1 MRYKTSKSGWN
12 NETNIPSTKIPH
24 SNAYRHDS
32 LSLLFQRRAM
42 RYERCRMLFGDEGF
56 EKLQKAK
63 ILILG
68 VGGVG
73 SYALDCLYRSGVN
86 DITILDFDIY
96 DETNQNRQIGS
107 EAVGMVKVDRLKE
120 LYPSVKTINQRMDM
134 AWVETFDFE
143 PYDIIIDAADTTKVK
158 IEVARKCYKKLI
170 MALGSAKRYDTS
182 KIEVAS
188 IWKTHGDALA
198 RKIRNELKK
207 AKFDRNFTVVF
218 SPEEAKCTEK
228 GSCVAVTG
236 AVGLT
241 VCSEAIKRI
250 IK

>member
-1 MRYKTSKSGWN
+1 MRY
-12 NETNIPSTKIPH
+12 
-24 SNAYRHDS
+24 
-32 LSLLFQRRAM
+32 Q
-42 RYERCRMLFGDEGF
+42 RCRMLFGEEDF
-56 EKLQKAK
+56 AKLQKAK

-73 SYALDCLYRSGVN
+73 SYALDCLYRSGVS
-86 DITILDFDIY
+86 DITIIDYDTY

-107 EAVGMVKVDRLKE
+107 EAVGESKIDTLAK
-120 LYPSVKTINQRMDM
+120 LYPGIQAIHQQMTMV
-134 AWVETFDFE
+134 WVENFDFS

-158 IEVARKCYKKLI
+158 IELAKKEYKKLI
-170 MALGSAKRYDTS
+170 MSVGSAKRFETN

-218 SPEEAKCTEK
+218 SPEEDRCKEK

-236 AVGLT
+236 AFGLT
-241 VCSEAIKRI
+241 ICSETIKRI
-250 IK
+250 LKK

>member
-1 MRYKTSKSGWN
+1 MR
-12 NETNIPSTKIPH
+12 
-24 SNAYRHDS
+24 
-32 LSLLFQRRAM
+32 F
-42 RYERCRMLFGDEGF
+42 ERCRMLFGEENF
-56 EKLQKAK
+56 AKLQKAK

-73 SYALDCLYRSGVN
+73 SYALDCLYRSGVM
-86 DITILDFDIY
+86 DITIIDYDTY

-107 EAVGMVKVDRLKE
+107 DAVGMFKTERLTA
-120 LYPSVKTINQRMDM
+120 LYPGIKEINQQMDM
-134 AWVETFDFE
+134 AWVASFDFD

-158 IEVARKCYKKLI
+158 IELAKKEYKKLI
-170 MALGSAKRYDTS
+170 MSVGSAKRFETN
-182 KIEVAS
+182 KIEVTS

-218 SPEEAKCTEK
+218 SPEEDRCKEK

-236 AVGLT
+236 AFGLT
-241 VCSEAIKRI
+241 ICSEVIKKI

>member
-1 MRYKTSKSGWN
+1 
-12 NETNIPSTKIPH
+12 
-24 SNAYRHDS
+24 
-32 LSLLFQRRAM
+32 M
-42 RYERCRMLFGDEGF
+42 RYERCRMLFGDEDF

-63 ILILG
+63 VLILG

-73 SYALDCLYRSGVN
+73 SYTLDCLYRSGVQ
-86 DITILDFDIY
+86 DITILDYDVF

-107 EAVGMVKVDRLKE
+107 EAVGEVKVEALEK
-120 LYPSVKTINQRMDM
+120 LYPGVKIINHKMDI
-134 AWVETFDFE
+134 AWVASFDFD

-158 IEVARKCYKKLI
+158 IEVAKKCYKKLI
-170 MALGSAKRYDTS
+170 MALGSAKRYDTN
-182 KIEVAS
+182 KIEVSS

-218 SPEEAKCTEK
+218 SPEEDRCKEK

-250 IK
+250 LG

>member
-1 MRYKTSKSGWN
+1 MR
-12 NETNIPSTKIPH
+12 
-24 SNAYRHDS
+24 
-32 LSLLFQRRAM
+32 FQR
-42 RYERCRMLFGDEGF
+42 CRLLFGDENF

-73 SYALDCLYRSGVN
+73 SYALDCLYRSGVQ
-86 DITILDFDIY
+86 DITILDYDVY
-96 DETNQNRQIGS
+96 DETNRNRQIGS
-107 EAVGMVKVDRLKE
+107 DAIGEVKVEALSK
-120 LYPSVKTINQRMDM
+120 LYPGVKTINHKMDM
-134 AWVETFDFE
+134 AWVASFDFD
-143 PYDIIIDAADTTKVK
+143 PYDIVIDAADTTKVK
-158 IEVARKCYKKLI
+158 IEVAKKCYKKLI
-170 MALGSAKRYDTS
+170 MALGSAKRYDTN

-218 SPEEAKCTEK
+218 SPEEDKCKEK

-250 IK
+250 LG

>member
-1 MRYKTSKSGWN
+1 MALR
-12 NETNIPSTKIPH
+12 
-24 SNAYRHDS
+24 
-32 LSLLFQRRAM
+32 F
-42 RYERCRMLFGDEGF
+42 ERCRILFGDEDF
-56 EKLQKAK
+56 NKLQKAK

-73 SYALDCLYRSGVN
+73 SYALDCLYRSGVK
-86 DITILDFDIY
+86 DITILDYDTY

-107 EAVGMVKVDRLKE
+107 EAVGESKIDTLAK
-120 LYPSVKTINQRMDM
+120 LYPDIQAIHQQMTMV
-134 AWVETFDFE
+134 WVESFDFS

-158 IEVARKCYKKLI
+158 IELAKKEYKKLI
-170 MALGSAKRYDTS
+170 MSVGSAKRFDTS

-207 AKFDRNFTVVF
+207 AKFDRNFTVVY
-218 SPEEAKCTEK
+218 SPEEDRCKEK

-236 AVGLT
+236 AFGLT
-241 VCSEAIKRI
+241 ICSEVIKRL

>member
-1 MRYKTSKSGWN
+1 MR
-12 NETNIPSTKIPH
+12 
-24 SNAYRHDS
+24 
-32 LSLLFQRRAM
+32 F
-42 RYERCRMLFGDEGF
+42 ERCRMLFGDDDF
-56 EKLQKAK
+56 EKIQQSK

-73 SYALDCLYRSGVN
+73 SYTLDCLYRSGVK
-86 DITILDFDIY
+86 DITILDHDTF
-96 DETNQNRQIGS
+96 DETNRNRQIGS
-107 EAVGMVKVDRLKE
+107 DAVDEIKVEALEK
-120 LYPSVKTINQRMDM
+120 LYPGVRTINHKMDM
-134 AWVETFDFE
+134 AWVASFDFE
-143 PYDIIIDAADTTKVK
+143 PYDIVIDAADTTKVK
-158 IEVARKCYKKLI
+158 IEVAKKCYKKLI
-170 MALGSAKRYDTS
+170 MALGSAKRYDTN

-218 SPEEAKCTEK
+218 SPEEDKCKEK

-250 IK
+250 LKK

>member
-1 MRYKTSKSGWN
+1 MR
-12 NETNIPSTKIPH
+12 
-24 SNAYRHDS
+24 
-32 LSLLFQRRAM
+32 FQR
-42 RYERCRMLFGDEGF
+42 CKMLFGEENF
-56 EKLQKAK
+56 EKLQNAK

-73 SYALDCLYRSGVN
+73 SYALDCLYRSGVS
-86 DITILDFDIY
+86 DITILDFDVY

-107 EAVGMVKVDRLKE
+107 EAVGMVKVERLQE
-120 LYPSVKTINQRMDM
+120 LYPTVKTINQRMDM
-134 AWVETFDFE
+134 GWVAEFDFE
-143 PYDIIIDAADTTKVK
+143 PYDLVIDAADSTKVK
-158 IEVARKCYKKLI
+158 IEVAKKCYNKLI
-170 MALGSAKRYDTS
+170 MALGSAKRWDTN
-182 KIEVAS
+182 KIEVSS

-218 SPEEAKCTEK
+218 SPEEDKCKEK

-241 VCSEAIKRI
+241 VCSEAIKKI
-250 IK
+250 LE

>member
-1 MRYKTSKSGWN
+1 MDLRFQRC
-12 NETNIPSTKIPH
+12 E
-24 SNAYRHDS
+24 
-32 LSLLFQRRAM
+32 LLFGTEDFAKIQN
-42 RYERCRMLFGDEGF
+42 
-56 EKLQKAK
+56 AK

-73 SYALDCLYRSGVN
+73 SYALDCLYRSGVS
-86 DITILDFDIY
+86 DITIIDYDIY

-107 EAVGMVKVDRLKE
+107 EAVGELKTE
-120 LYPSVKTINQRMDM
+120 ALKKLYPTIRTINQQMDM
-134 AWVETFDFE
+134 AWVAEFDFE
-143 PYDIIIDAADTTKVK
+143 PYDLVLDCADTTKVK
-158 IEVARKCYKKLI
+158 IEIAKKCYKKLI
-170 MALGSAKRYDTS
+170 MSFGSAKRYDAS

-188 IWKTHGDALA
+188 IWKSHGDALG

-218 SPEEAKCTEK
+218 SPEEDKCKEK

-236 AVGLT
+236 ATGLT

-250 IK
+250 LKGK

>member
-1 MRYKTSKSGWN
+1 VR
-12 NETNIPSTKIPH
+12 
-24 SNAYRHDS
+24 
-32 LSLLFQRRAM
+32 F
-42 RYERCRMLFGDEGF
+42 ERCRMLFGEEDF
-56 EKLQKAK
+56 NKLQKAK

-73 SYALDCLYRSGVN
+73 SYALDCLYRSGAN
-86 DITILDFDIY
+86 DITILDYDTY
-96 DETNQNRQIGS
+96 DETNKNRQIGS
-107 EAVGMVKVDRLKE
+107 EAIGESKIDTLVK
-120 LYPSVKTINQRMDM
+120 LYPGIQAIHQQMTMV
-134 AWVETFDFE
+134 WVESFDFS
-143 PYDIIIDAADTTKVK
+143 PYDIIIDAADTSKVK
-158 IEVARKCYKKLI
+158 IELAKKEYKKLI
-170 MALGSAKRYDTS
+170 MSVGSAKRFETN

-218 SPEEAKCTEK
+218 SPEEDKCKDK

-236 AVGLT
+236 AFGLT
-241 VCSEAIKRI
+241 ICSEVIKRI

>member
-1 MRYKTSKSGWN
+1 MR
-12 NETNIPSTKIPH
+12 
-24 SNAYRHDS
+24 
-32 LSLLFQRRAM
+32 F
-42 RYERCRMLFGDEGF
+42 ERCRILFGDEDF
-56 EKLQKAK
+56 EKIQNSK

-73 SYALDCLYRSGVN
+73 SYALDCLYRSGVS
-86 DITILDFDIY
+86 DITILDYDLF

-107 EAVGMVKVDRLKE
+107 DAVGEEKVNALAK
-120 LYPSVKTINQRMDM
+120 LYPGVKTISQKMDM
-134 AWVETFDFE
+134 VWVAAFDFE

-158 IEVARKCYKKLI
+158 IEVAKRCYKKLI
-170 MALGSAKRYDTS
+170 MALGSAKRYDTN

-218 SPEEAKCTEK
+218 SPEEDKCKEK

-241 VCSEAIKRI
+241 VCSETIKRI
-250 IK
+250 LK

>member
-1 MRYKTSKSGWN
+1 MR
-12 NETNIPSTKIPH
+12 
-24 SNAYRHDS
+24 
-32 LSLLFQRRAM
+32 F
-42 RYERCRMLFGDEGF
+42 ERCRMLFGDEDF
-56 EKLQKAK
+56 NKLQKAK

-73 SYALDCLYRSGVN
+73 SYALDCLYRSGVH
-86 DITILDFDIY
+86 DITILDYDTY

-107 EAVGMVKVDRLKE
+107 EAVGESKIDTLAK
-120 LYPSVKTINQRMDM
+120 LYPGIQAIHQQMTMV
-134 AWVETFDFE
+134 WVESFDFS

-158 IEVARKCYKKLI
+158 IELAKKEYKKLI
-170 MALGSAKRYDTS
+170 MSVGSAKRFDTS

-207 AKFDRNFTVVF
+207 AKFDRNFTVVY
-218 SPEEAKCTEK
+218 SPEEDRCKEK

-236 AVGLT
+236 AFGLT
-241 VCSEAIKRI
+241 ICSEVIKRL

>member
-1 MRYKTSKSGWN
+1 MR
-12 NETNIPSTKIPH
+12 
-24 SNAYRHDS
+24 
-32 LSLLFQRRAM
+32 F
-42 RYERCRMLFGDEGF
+42 ERCRVLFGEDDF
-56 EKLQKAK
+56 NKLQKAK

-73 SYALDCLYRSGVN
+73 SYALDCLYRSGVS
-86 DITILDFDIY
+86 DITILDYDTY

-107 EAVGMVKVDRLKE
+107 EAVGESKIDTLVK
-120 LYPSVKTINQRMDM
+120 LYPGIQAIHQQMTMV
-134 AWVETFDFE
+134 WVESFDFS

-158 IEVARKCYKKLI
+158 IELAKKEYKKLI
-170 MALGSAKRYDTS
+170 MSVGSAKRFETN

-218 SPEEAKCTEK
+218 SPEEDRCKEK

-236 AVGLT
+236 AFGLT
-241 VCSEAIKRI
+241 ICSEVIKRI
-250 IK
+250 LKGD

>member
-1 MRYKTSKSGWN
+1 MR
-12 NETNIPSTKIPH
+12 
-24 SNAYRHDS
+24 
-32 LSLLFQRRAM
+32 F
-42 RYERCRMLFGDEGF
+42 ERCRMLFGDKDF
-56 EKLQKAK
+56 EKIQQSK

-73 SYALDCLYRSGVN
+73 SYTLDCLYRSGVT
-86 DITILDFDIY
+86 DITILDYDVY
-96 DETNQNRQIGS
+96 DETNRNRQIGS
-107 EAVGMVKVDRLKE
+107 DAVGEVKVEALEK
-120 LYPSVKTINQRMDM
+120 LYPGVKTINHQMDM
-134 AWVETFDFE
+134 AWVADFDFE

-158 IEVARKCYKKLI
+158 IEVAKKCFKKLI
-170 MALGSAKRYDTS
+170 MALGSAKRYDAN

-218 SPEEAKCTEK
+218 SPEEDKCKEK

-250 IK
+250 LK